1 MGGATKRHP
10 ESAWDLIGQD
20 NHWEV
25 PKRPR
30 INTRTPPLNPLL
42 NPRSSASLNFSLDLS
57 LSLSGKMNS
66 LFSSGPH
73 PASLIPWKEENPLS
87 LFTSF
92 YSLTLVYFLSVSSCA
107 KLCLPNTTSPRLC
120 KTSQRPLQRLLN
132 SKPISDFGKPFPEK
146 TENKGNP
153 LNTKATQVQTPD
165 FAVPGV
171 ILKIEF

>member
-30 INTRTPPLNPLL
+30 INTRTPPWNRALNSLL
-42 NPRSSASLNFSLDLS
+42 TSPRALECSVLLELS
-57 LSLSGKMNS
+57 LSLGKMNS
-66 LFSSGPH
+66 LPVMCSGPH
-73 PASLIPWKEENPLS
+73 LASCYHDEKKSHLV
-87 LFTSF
+87 FTSF

-107 KLCLPNTTSPRLC
+107 KLRLPKTTSPRLC

-132 SKPISDFGKPFPEK
+132 SKPISDFGETLFC
-146 TENKGNP
+146 KGQQ
-153 LNTKATQVQTPD
+153 K
-165 FAVPGV
+165 G
-171 ILKIEF
+171 IL